1 MGGAASRVT
10 TALLDGDIIA
20 YRCAA
25 AAQKPST
32 WDSFE
37 KDTFDEREMCRAI
50 DEMVHKWTHLAGCW
64 DYRVLLTQG
73 FNFRHLVSPTY
84 KSNRK
89 NIAKPL
95 GLAAARK
102 HLVESHKAEMVY
114 GLEAD
119 DLIGLMLTGSMKDRR
134 GIAVSLDKDLR
145 TIPGW
150 HYNPSKDDPPFEV
163 DELSANRWWFTQTL
177 TGDAVDGYPGARG
190 IGPAKAEKLLAQG
203 KSQAHFWGQVVK
215 GFKGNHSAA
224 LEQARLARILR
235 RGDYDRESR
244 TVLLWHPS
252 KPEPLKLPD
261 EPVEQRGET
270 A

>member
-1 MGGAASRVT
+1 MT

-32 WDSFE
+32 WESFE
-37 KDTFDEREMCRAI
+37 KDTFDEKEMCRAI
-50 DEMVHKWTHLAGCW
+50 DEMVNKWTHLAGCW

-84 KSNRK
+84 KANRK

-95 GLAAARK
+95 GLAVARQ
-102 HLVESHKAEMVY
+102 HLVARHKADMVY

-150 HYNPSKDDPPFEV
+150 HFNPSKDNPPFLV
-163 DELSANRWWFTQTL
+163 DELAADRWWFTQTL

-190 IGPAKAEKLLAQG
+190 IGPTKAEKLLAPTYRSVG
-203 KSQAHFWGQVVK
+203 SMWPRVVQ
-215 GFKGNHSAA
+215 GFKSDTASA

-244 TVLLWHPS
+244 TVLLWHPT

-261 EPVEQRGET
+261 EPGEPAGET